1 MLKTFFAK
9 SRKQNSLDRTL
20 HSEHRKQRGR
30 TKKVL
35 SLTLLVSLSAFL
47 FLTGCGTNNQNIA
60 SSTKPTT
67 SSQPDKVTIML
78 DWTPNTNHTGL
89 YVAKDEGYFSKAGL
103 DVQIVQ
109 PSSQG
114 TVEQLVAAGKADFG
128 ISAQEQV
135 TDARV
140 QGLPLVS
147 IATILQHNTSGFAS
161 LADKNIHTAKDFE
174 GKTYGGWGLPSETAT
189 IKALMEKDNAN
200 FNKVKMTN
208 IGDADPIASMSKG
221 SIDLTWIFYGW
232 EGIQA
237 ELAGTSL
244 NMLWLKDIN
253 PALDD
258 YTPVFVTN
266 EKMIQENSNVVRRFT
281 QAVSEGYQ
289 YAIKNPTDAANI
301 LIKNAPEADPQLI
314 KKSQAWISPQYQ
326 ADAAQWGVQKASVWH
341 NYAQWLYDH
350 KLLDKM
356 IDTDKAF
363 TNNFLPKA

>member
-1 MLKTFFAK
+1 MF
-9 SRKQNSLDRTL
+9 NTL
-20 HSEHRKQRGR
+20 FLKQRPLKYLKEKQIVR
-30 TKKVL
+30 AKKAL
-35 SLTLLVSLSAFL
+35 SLTLMTSMGALLL
-47 FLTGCGTNNQNIA
+47 LTGCGANPQN
-60 SSTKPTT
+60 PT
-67 SSQPDKVTIML
+67 SSAQATIPPQPDKVTIML

-89 YVAKDEGYFSKAGL
+89 YVAKDKGYFSKEGL
-103 DVQIVQ
+103 DVQIVP

-114 TVEQLVAAGKADFG
+114 TVEQLVATGKADFG

-161 LADKNIHTAKDFE
+161 LASKSIHTAKDFE

-189 IKALMEKDNAN
+189 IKALMEKENAD
-200 FNKVKMTN
+200 FNKVKMIN
-208 IGDADPIASMSKG
+208 IGDADPVASMSKG
-221 SIDLTWIFYGW
+221 DIGLTWIFYGW

-237 ELAGTSL
+237 EMAGTPL
-244 NMLWLKDIN
+244 NMIWLKDIN

-258 YTPVFVTN
+258 YTPVLVTS
-266 EKMIQENSNVVRRFT
+266 EKMTQDKSDVVRRFEL
-281 QAVSEGYQ
+281 AVSEGYQ
-289 YAIKNPTDAANI
+289 YAIKNPEDAANT
-301 LIKNAPEADPQLI
+301 LIKNASEADPQLI
-314 KKSQAWISPQYQ
+314 KKSQAWLSPQYQ
-326 ADAAQWGVQKASVWH
+326 ADASQWGVQKASVWH
-341 NYAQWLYDH
+341 NYAQWMFDH

>member
-1 MLKTFFAK
+1 MFKTFLKQKTTSAK
-9 SRKQNSLDRTL
+9 RNKI
-20 HSEHRKQRGR
+20 GR
-30 TKKVL
+30 AKKVL
-35 SLTLLVSLSAFL
+35 SVTLMAGLSAL
-47 FLTGCGTNNQNIA
+47 LLLTGCSPSTQNPA
-60 SSTKPTT
+60 ATT
-67 SSQPDKVTIML
+67 QTTTPAQPDKVTIML

-89 YVAKDEGYFSKAGL
+89 YAAKDKGYFSKAGL
-103 DVQIVQ
+103 DVQIVP

-114 TVEQLVAAGKADFG
+114 TVEQLVATGKADFG

-135 TDARV
+135 TDARL

-161 LADKNIHTAKDFE
+161 LASKNIHTAKDFE
-174 GKTYGGWGLPSETAT
+174 GKTYGGWGLPSESTT
-189 IKALMEKDNAN
+189 IKALMEKENAD

-221 SIDLTWIFYGW
+221 SIDFTWIFYGW

-237 ELAGTSL
+237 ELAGTPL
-244 NMLWLKDIN
+244 NMIWLKDIN

-258 YTPVFVTN
+258 YTPVLVTS
-266 EKMIQENSNVVRRFT
+266 EKMIQDKSDVVRRFT

-289 YAIKNPTDAANI
+289 YAIKNPDDAANI
-301 LIKNAPEADPQLI
+301 LIKNAPEADQQLI

-326 ADAAQWGVQKASVWH
+326 ADASQWGVQKASVWH
-341 NYAQWLYDH
+341 NYAQWMFDH

-363 TNNFLPKA
+363 TNDFLPKA

>member
-1 MLKTFFAK
+1 MLKRFFLKQDKPRTFD
-9 SRKQNSLDRTL
+9 STL
-20 HSEHRKQRGR
+20 HGKQRERLGR
-30 TKKVL
+30 VQKVV
-35 SLTLLVSLSAFL
+35 SLTLVTSLGL
-47 FLTGCGTNNQNIA
+47 LLLLTGCGVNSQNQA
-60 SSTKPTT
+60 SSTKTT
-67 SSQPDKVTIML
+67 APSQPDKITIML

-89 YVAKDEGYFSKAGL
+89 YVAKDKGYFSKAGL
-103 DVQIVQ
+103 DVQIVP

-114 TVEQLVAAGKADFG
+114 TVEQLVATGKADFG

-161 LADKNIHTAKDFE
+161 LTDKNIHTAKDFE

-189 IKALMEKDNAN
+189 IKALMEKENAN

-237 ELAGTSL
+237 ELAGTPL
-244 NMLWLKDIN
+244 NMIWLKDIN

-266 EKMIQENSNVVRRFT
+266 EKMIQEKSDIVRRFT

-289 YAIKNPTDAANI
+289 YAINNPADAADI

-314 KKSQAWISPQYQ
+314 KKSQAWISPHYQ
-326 ADAAQWGVQKASVWH
+326 ADAAQWGIQKATVWH

>member
-1 MLKTFFAK
+1 MQIVRA
-9 SRKQNSLDRTL
+9 
-20 HSEHRKQRGR
+20 
-30 TKKVL
+30 KKVL
-35 SLTLLVSLSAFL
+35 SLLSVLSLSAL
-47 FLTGCGTNNQNIA
+47 LMLTGCGTANPGTQNA
-60 SSTKPTT
+60 PSST

-89 YVAKDEGYFSKAGL
+89 YVAQDKGYFSKEGL
-103 DVQIVQ
+103 DVQIVP

-114 TVEQLVAAGKADFG
+114 TVEQLVATGKADFG

-135 TDARV
+135 TDARE

-161 LADKNIHTAKDFE
+161 LASKNIHTAKDFE

-189 IKALMEKDNAN
+189 IKALMDKEKGD
-200 FNKVKMTN
+200 FSKIKMIN
-208 IGDADPIASMSKG
+208 IGDADPIVSMSKG
-221 SIDLTWIFYGW
+221 DVDLTWIFYGW

-237 ELAGTSL
+237 ELAGTKL
-244 NMLWLKDIN
+244 NMIWLKDVN

-266 EKMIQENSNVVRRFT
+266 EKMTQEKPEIVRRFM

-289 YAIKNPTDAANI
+289 YATKNPDDAANI

-314 KKSQAWISPQYQ
+314 KKSQAWISLQYQ

-341 NYAQWLYDH
+341 DYAQWMFDN
-350 KLLDKM
+350 KMLDKM

>member
-1 MLKTFFAK
+1 MFNLLTKKTIHTRREQTGLGKRILSGALVASLGLLLFL
-9 SRKQNSLDRTL
+9 SGCSGTQNST
-20 HSEHRKQRGR
+20 
-30 TKKVL
+30 
-35 SLTLLVSLSAFL
+35 
-47 FLTGCGTNNQNIA
+47 
-60 SSTKPTT
+60 SSTQATAPA
-67 SSQPDKVTIML
+67 QPDKVTLML

-89 YVAKDEGYFSKAGL
+89 YVAQDKGYFSKAGL
-103 DVQIVQ
+103 DVEIVP

-114 TVEQLVAAGKADFG
+114 TVEQLVAAGKADLG

-161 LADKNIHTAKDFE
+161 LASKNIHTAKDFA

-189 IKALMEKDNAN
+189 IKALMEKEQAD

-237 ELAGTSL
+237 ELAGTPL
-244 NMLWLKDIN
+244 NMIWLKDVN

-258 YTPVFVTN
+258 YTPVIITS
-266 EKMIQENSNVVRRFT
+266 EKMIQEKADVLRRFT
-281 QAVSEGYQ
+281 QAVSEGYA
-289 YAIKNPTDAANI
+289 YAVKNPDDAANI

-326 ADAAQWGVQKASVWH
+326 ADASQWGVQKASVWH
-341 NYAQWLYDH
+341 DYAQWMFDH

-363 TNNFLPKA
+363 TNSFLPKD

>member
-1 MLKTFFAK
+1 MLKTFLKQKTTPAK
-9 SRKQNSLDRTL
+9 GNQI
-20 HSEHRKQRGR
+20 GCA
-30 TKKVL
+30 KKVL
-35 SLTLLVSLSAFL
+35 SVTLMASLSAL
-47 FLTGCGTNNQNIA
+47 LLLTGCSPSTQNPTA
-60 SSTKPTT
+60 TTKTT
-67 SSQPDKVTIML
+67 PPAQPDKVTIML

-89 YVAKDEGYFSKAGL
+89 YVAKDKGYFSKAGL
-103 DVQIVQ
+103 DVQIVP

-114 TVEQLVAAGKADFG
+114 TVEQLVATGKADFG

-135 TDARV
+135 TDARL

-161 LADKNIHTAKDFE
+161 LASKNIHTAKDFE

-189 IKALMEKDNAN
+189 IKALMEKEQAD

-237 ELAGTSL
+237 ELSGTPL
-244 NMLWLKDIN
+244 NMIWLKDIN

-258 YTPVFVTN
+258 YTPVLVTS
-266 EKMIQENSNVVRRFT
+266 EKIIQDKPDVVRRFT

-289 YAIKNPTDAANI
+289 YAIKNPDDAANI
-301 LIKNAPEADPQLI
+301 LIKNAPEADQQLI

-326 ADAAQWGVQKASVWH
+326 ADASQWGVQKASVWH
-341 NYAQWLYDH
+341 NYAQWMFDH

-363 TNNFLPKA
+363 TNDFLPKA

>member
-1 MLKTFFAK
+1 MIKPLFK
-9 SRKQNSLDRTL
+9 SEVVDGRKKIK
-20 HSEHRKQRGR
+20 HV
-30 TKKVL
+30 KKVL
-35 SLTLLVSLSAFL
+35 SVTLAASLCAL
-47 FLTGCGTNNQNIA
+47 LLLTGCSTSTQKA
-60 SSTKPTT
+60 AESAQTKPAA
-67 SSQPDKVTIML
+67 QPDKVTIML

-89 YVAKDEGYFSKAGL
+89 YVAKDKGYFSKEGL
-103 DVQIVQ
+103 DVQIVP

-114 TVEQLVAAGKADFG
+114 TVEQLVATGKADFG

-161 LADKNIHTAKDFE
+161 LKSKNIQTAKDFE
-174 GKTYGGWGLPSETAT
+174 GKTYGGWGLPSETET
-189 IKALMEKDNAN
+189 IKALMEKEHAD
-200 FNKVKMTN
+200 FNKVKIIN

-237 ELAGTSL
+237 ELAGTPL
-244 NMLWLKDIN
+244 NMMWIKDIN

-258 YTPVFVTN
+258 YTPVLVTS
-266 EKMIQENSNVVRRFT
+266 EKMIKEKPDVVRRFT

-289 YAIKNPTDAANI
+289 YAIKNPDDAANI
-301 LIKNAPEADPQLI
+301 LIKNAPEEDQKLI
-314 KKSQAWISPQYQ
+314 KKSQAWISKQYQ
-326 ADAAQWGVQKASVWH
+326 ADASQWGVQKASVWH
-341 NYAQWLYDH
+341 NYAQWMFEH

-363 TNNFLPKA
+363 TNDFLPKA